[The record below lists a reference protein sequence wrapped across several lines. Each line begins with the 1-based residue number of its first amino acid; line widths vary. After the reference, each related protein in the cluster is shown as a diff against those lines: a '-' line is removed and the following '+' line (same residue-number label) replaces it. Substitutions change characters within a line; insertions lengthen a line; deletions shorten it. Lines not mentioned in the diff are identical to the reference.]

1 VSPLWK
7 RSSAR
12 SAVEDF
18 ARRARV
24 GNWNARR
31 VFVAN
36 LVVLGVL
43 ACFALLFRFAAA
55 LFILFIGMALGMA
68 VKPGVDGLRRR
79 GVPRWLGA
87 LGIYTVLGAIVAGIL
102 VTAVP
107 VITDEV
113 SAVVAHIPRRA
124 AGLRAELLSS
134 SSHTLRRIASY
145 LPPAVGRGD
154 SAGLDVAT
162 VADYA
167 RAVARNGLT
176 IAAVLLLGFYW
187 TLEGDRRIRALALF
201 APFERR
207 PAIRMFLDDVEHTVG
222 AYLRGQSMVCLVI
235 GVLAF
240 VAYLAIGVPHA
251 GLLGIIYAI
260 GEAVPVVGPIFGTV
274 VAALFA
280 VAVSP
285 ALVPWVI
292 VTAVIL
298 QLVENYA
305 LVPRVM
311 NRTVGVNPLVTLL
324 AISAFGSVLG
334 IAGAVLAIPL
344 AAIVQLLLH
353 RLWLDAETRS
363 TDLVEGRDRLS
374 VVRYEVR
381 ELSQDLRK
389 IGGPRAARA
398 RRSADA
404 ARSERLA
411 DAVEGIAYDLD
422 RLLAERERRT

>member
-12 SAVEDF
+12 TAVEDF
-18 ARRARV
+18 ERRARA
-24 GNWNARR
+24 GGWDARR
-31 VFVAN
+31 IFLAN

-43 ACFALLFRFAAA
+43 VCFALLFRFAAA

-79 GVPRWLGA
+79 GIPRWVGA
-87 LGIYTVLGAIVAGIL
+87 LGIYTGLGAIVAGIL
-102 VTAVP
+102 IAAVP
-107 VITDEV
+107 VIADEV
-113 SAVVAHIPRRA
+113 SAVITRIPHQA
-124 AGLRAELLSS
+124 AGLRAELLGSD
-134 SSHTLRRIASY
+134 SHTLRRIASY
-145 LPPAVGRGD
+145 LPPAVGRGGA
-154 SAGLDVAT
+154 AGLDVAT

-176 IAAVLLLGFYW
+176 IAAVLLLGYYW

-207 PAIRMFLDDVEHTVG
+207 PAIRTFLNDVEHTVG
-222 AYLRGQSMVCLVI
+222 AYLRGQSLVCLVI
-235 GVLAF
+235 GLLAF
-240 VAYLAIGVPHA
+240 VSYFAIGVPHA
-251 GLLGIIYAI
+251 ALLGIIYAI

-274 VAALFA
+274 VAGLFA
-280 VAVSP
+280 LAVSP
-285 ALVPWVI
+285 NLVPWVI
-292 VTAVIL
+292 ATAVML
-298 QLVENYA
+298 QLVENYV
-305 LVPRVM
+305 LIPRVM
-311 NRTVGVNPLVTLL
+311 NRTVGINPLVTLL

-353 RLWLDAETRS
+353 RLWLDAETRT

-389 IGGPRAARA
+389 IGGPRAVRA

-411 DAVEGIAYDLD
+411 DALEGIAYDLD
-422 RLLAERERRT
+422 RLLAERERRP

>member
-12 SAVEDF
+12 AAVESL
-18 ARRARV
+18 ARRGRDAD
-24 GNWNARR
+24 WNVRR
-31 VFVAN
+31 ILLAN

-68 VKPGVDGLRRR
+68 VKPGVEGLRRR
-79 GVPRWLGA
+79 GIPRWLGA
-87 LGIYTVLGAIVAGIL
+87 LAIYAALGAVVAGVLIA
-102 VTAVP
+102 AVP
-107 VITDEV
+107 VIVDEIG
-113 SAVVAHIPRRA
+113 AVIARVPNQA
-124 AGLRAELLSS
+124 AGLRAQLLSS
-134 SSHTLRRIASY
+134 ESHTLRRIASY
-145 LPPAVGRGD
+145 LPAAVGRGG

-162 VADYA
+162 IADYA
-167 RAVARNGLT
+167 RALARNGLT

-207 PAIRMFLDDVEHTVG
+207 QGMRAFLTAVEHTVG
-222 AYLRGQSMVCLVI
+222 AYLRGQSLVCLVI
-235 GVLAF
+235 GLLAF

-251 GLLGIIYAI
+251 GLLGLVYAI
-260 GEAVPVVGPIFGTV
+260 GEAVPVVGPIIGTV

-280 VAVSP
+280 LAVSP
-285 ALVPWVI
+285 TLIPWVI
-292 VTAVIL
+292 ATAATL
-298 QLVENYA
+298 QLIENYL

-324 AISAFGSVLG
+324 AITAFGSVLG

-344 AAIVQLLLH
+344 AAVVQLLLH
-353 RLWLDAETRS
+353 RFLLVAETQS
-363 TDLVEGRDRLS
+363 TDVVEGRDRLS

-381 ELSQDLRK
+381 ELSHDLRK
-389 IGGPRAARA
+389 LGRPRPARI
-398 RRSADA
+398 RPDADA

-411 DAVEGIAYDLD
+411 DTLEGIAYDLD
-422 RLLAERERRT
+422 RLLAERERRP

>member
-12 SAVEDF
+12 TAVEDF
-18 ARRARV
+18 ARRART
-24 GNWNARR
+24 GSWDARR
-31 VFVAN
+31 IFLAN

-43 ACFALLFRFAAA
+43 VCFALLFRFAAA

-79 GVPRWLGA
+79 GIPRWLGA
-87 LGIYTVLGAIVAGIL
+87 LGIYTALGAVVAGIL
-102 VTAVP
+102 IAVVP
-107 VITDEV
+107 VIAGEV
-113 SAVVAHIPRRA
+113 SAVVARIPNQA
-124 AGLRAELLSS
+124 AGLRGELLSS
-134 SSHTLRRIASY
+134 ESHTLRRIASY
-145 LPPAVGRGD
+145 LPPAVGHGG
-154 SAGLDVAT
+154 SPGLDVAT

-176 IAAVLLLGFYW
+176 IAAVLLLGYYW

-207 PAIRMFLDDVEHTVG
+207 PAIRMFLDEVEHTVG
-222 AYLRGQSMVCLVI
+222 AYLRGQSLVCLVI
-235 GVLAF
+235 GVLSF
-240 VAYLAIGVPHA
+240 TAYLAIGVPHA

-280 VAVSP
+280 VAISP
-285 ALVPWVI
+285 TLVPWVI
-292 VTAVIL
+292 VTAVML
-298 QLVENYA
+298 QLVENYV

-311 NRTVGVNPLVTLL
+311 NRTVGINPLVTLL
-324 AISAFGSVLG
+324 AITAFGSVLG

-353 RLWLDAETRS
+353 RIWLDAETRP
-363 TDLVEGRDRLS
+363 TDHVEGRDRLS

-389 IGGPRAARA
+389 IGGPRTVRA

-411 DAVEGIAYDLD
+411 DALEGIAYDLD
-422 RLLAERERRT
+422 RLLAERERRP

>member
-1 VSPLWK
+1 
-7 RSSAR
+7 
-12 SAVEDF
+12 
-18 ARRARV
+18 
-24 GNWNARR
+24 
-31 VFVAN
+31 
-36 LVVLGVL
+36 
-43 ACFALLFRFAAA
+43 
-55 LFILFIGMALGMA
+55 M
-68 VKPGVDGLRRR
+68 
-79 GVPRWLGA
+79 
-87 LGIYTVLGAIVAGIL
+87 
-102 VTAVP
+102 
-107 VITDEV
+107 
-113 SAVVAHIPRRA
+113 
-124 AGLRAELLSS
+124 
-134 SSHTLRRIASY
+134 
-145 LPPAVGRGD
+145 
-154 SAGLDVAT
+154 
-162 VADYA
+162 ADYA

-207 PAIRMFLDDVEHTVG
+207 PAIRMFLNDVEHTVG
-222 AYLRGQSMVCLVI
+222 AYLRGQSLVCLVI

-240 VAYLAIGVPHA
+240 VSYLAIGIPHA
-251 GLLGIIYAI
+251 LLLGIIYAI

-274 VAALFA
+274 VAGLFA
-280 VAVSP
+280 LAVSP
-285 ALVPWVI
+285 SLLPWVI
-292 VTAVIL
+292 ATAVML
-298 QLVENYA
+298 QLIENYV
-305 LVPRVM
+305 LIPRVM

-353 RLWLDAETRS
+353 RIWLDAETRP

-389 IGGPRAARA
+389 IGGPRAVRA

-411 DAVEGIAYDLD
+411 DTLEGIAYDLD
-422 RLLAERERRT
+422 RLLAERERRP